1 MRGFLSWWLIWSSGY
16 QLSLMFCPLLQCRSA
31 YRSEVWMFDCCVD
44 ELCSDAPDDHIKRLR
59 QKRSSYFSSFCS
71 DSRINVVIVCFSTRR
86 ICWSFT
92 SLHVLLF
99 RHKHSVRVQII
110 TASINWVC
118 RHKHEKC
125 FRRSIIKQMFQAAD
139 FPELSSE
146 PPAFINTNTAGECP
160 DISSTIWFCWYKY
173 G

>member
-1 MRGFLSWWLIWSSGY
+1 
-16 QLSLMFCPLLQCRSA
+16 MFCPLLQRRSA

-71 DSRINVVIVCFSTRR
+71 DSRINVVIVCFSTRQ
-86 ICWSFT
+86 ICWRFT

-110 TASINWVC
+110 TETRSVSVRTSFTPTRTIDYWGYLLDWFSHLRRTFIFLDQISAEFKNYIMC
-118 RHKHEKC
+118 EDGRHE
-125 FRRSIIKQMFQAAD
+125 
-139 FPELSSE
+139 
-146 PPAFINTNTAGECP
+146 TN
-160 DISSTIWFCWYKY
+160 
-173 G
+173 